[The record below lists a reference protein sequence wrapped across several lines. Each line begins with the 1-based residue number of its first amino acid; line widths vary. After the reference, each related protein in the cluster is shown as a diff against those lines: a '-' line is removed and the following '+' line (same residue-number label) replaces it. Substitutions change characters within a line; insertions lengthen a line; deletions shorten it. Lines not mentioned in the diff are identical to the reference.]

1 MKRLFTLLIFSMI
14 CSLWAVPAYSQ
25 FEGEV
30 SFVLEQ
36 YRPVGSESSR
46 FKLTSS
52 NDRIY
57 IASEADVNVITGLKS
72 DGVLIRNDLQDFVF
86 NTGQNEALKVT
97 KADLDG
103 VMNMIERFSGASAS
117 SSDKQFD
124 WEKRIIETENRKQH
138 LGYEV
143 QEIRLMGETVDD
155 YASIWLTQ
163 DIKILWGI
171 MTNVWNNA
179 GDRFL
184 DPDFPI
190 ELVMNSNSFPLLVD
204 VYDNGLLVA
213 KFESVNIDTENFD
226 RSVLELSEQK
236 RLVSLTEIMM
246 NMFR

>member
-1 MKRLFTLLIFSMI
+1 MKRLFNLLLLVLFIGIM
-14 CSLWAVPAYSQ
+14 ATPAYSQ
-25 FEGEV
+25 FEGEIT
-30 SFVLEQ
+30 FTLEQ
-36 YRPVGSESSR
+36 FGPVESEITR
-46 FKLTSS
+46 FKVTSF

-72 DGVLIRNDLQDFVF
+72 DGLLVRNDLQDFVF
-86 NTGQNEALKVT
+86 NTGENQALKVT

-103 VMNMIERFSGASAS
+103 LMNMIERFSGATAS
-117 SSDKQFD
+117 SGDEQFD
-124 WEKRIIETENRKQH
+124 WEKRIIETDNRKQH
-138 LGYEV
+138 LGYDV

-155 YASIWLTQ
+155 YVSIWLTQ

-171 MTNVWNNA
+171 MTNVWNRA

-226 RSVLELSEQK
+226 RSVLELSEQN